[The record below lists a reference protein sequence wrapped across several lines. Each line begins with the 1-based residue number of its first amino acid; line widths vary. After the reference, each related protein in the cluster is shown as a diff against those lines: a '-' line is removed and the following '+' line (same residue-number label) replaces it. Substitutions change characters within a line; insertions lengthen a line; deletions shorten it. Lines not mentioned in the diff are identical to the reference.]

1 MQGVG
6 ITAAMVAAQFTEVGL
21 NTMIKS
27 ANTNGMNNFVY
38 VVYSN
43 VLAFCILVP
52 STLLYHRFE
61 RLGSVWMRENQRK
74 LEETDG

>member
-6 ITAAMVAAQFTEVGL
+6 VTAAMVAAQFAEVCL

-27 ANTNGMNNFVY
+27 AHANGMNNFVY

-52 STLLYHRFE
+52 STLLYHRFVH
-61 RLGSVWMRENQRK
+61 LGSVWTRENQRK